1 MKASQALS
9 PAGVSGRAGLG
20 SVSAGA
26 PEGRA
31 GAAEPVP
38 TCKETPPDAL
48 FRLMAETSASATLLL
63 DRELNVMWANS
74 AAAMLTGHRVEAVSG
89 MPWSELALPWTAGM
103 ELRRRLMS
111 GEPVDLEAAGRRGS
125 HGEERFLAA
134 TLTPLTDSS
143 GDVTA
148 IVCSLRETVP
158 PTHHQAVPPEIDPL
172 ATQRRIE
179 AALESAQGGMWD
191 LDLSQRAARRTAFYF
206 RMLGDAPH
214 DEPVAIGSWR
224 ARVHPDDLQ
233 RVETAAQA
241 VIEGTQPFYEAEYRY
256 RHADGSWRWLLD
268 RGRVTDRDTAG
279 RATRMVGFVVDITDR
294 VRTQHALRQSEFR
307 YRTVA
312 SMAPGFVFEHRLNP
326 DGTAEADWASDGIEA
341 VFGCKYEEIDS
352 HGGWFALL
360 DEKYRPVAAARQARL
375 AMGEPQ
381 SGETKVCTVHGE
393 TKWLHVNMLPVRDPQ
408 SGRVTGVLG
417 SAHDIT
423 TRKLAEQALQES
435 EAVLRAVT
443 QNTPDWLFLVDEGLI
458 VRFVNRQFGSHETVD
473 MIGRPLLELVPEA
486 HRASLEELYLRVL
499 TSGRASRIELRHSDP
514 DGIPQH
520 HEHRVVP
527 VVEGGD
533 VRSLTVAVTDV
544 SERKRAEAALRE
556 SQMTL
561 QTVAASSA
569 DWLALF
575 DRQRRCIFLNRAF
588 RGIPPEGWIDAPVEN
603 FAPPA
608 ERRRVHEIFE
618 HVMNTGEPRDF
629 DQMIVDSE
637 RGPRYLELRA
647 RAVQADGRIFGAVVN
662 ITEVTERH
670 AQQDAMRTQARILET
685 MQEGVVLID
694 AASGVVK
701 LTNPMFARM
710 FGYDSKEEL
719 MGRSVESLFSTRAL
733 QRSRASRSV
742 ADSAVTEVVPV
753 ELECARK
760 DGTRFVAACVLTP
773 LTMGGATHWLA
784 VFNDVTERKRL
795 EKEIIEI
802 SNREQQRIG
811 NDLHDGLGQELTG
824 IALMLKGIVTQL
836 RKEGSAARLDVEDVI
851 ALVNNAVES
860 TRALARGLSPVS
872 GERSGLAA
880 ALQALAARAS
890 ERYGI
895 HVEFDTDPD
904 APLQLNE
911 TAATHVYRI
920 VQEALTNVIRH
931 SSATEVEI
939 RLYASGDELHL
950 TVDDNGRGF
959 SQPDLESPGGLGLKI
974 MQYRTRMLGGD
985 FMIDTSVRRG
995 ASIHCSFPLDRA
1007 VAQQPHAAGA

>member
-1 MKASQALS
+1 MNASSRAFS
-9 PAGVSGRAGLG
+9 PAI
-20 SVSAGA
+20 SVPATAVPAVAVPAVAVPAVAVPATAAPATAA
-26 PEGRA
+26 PEGRPA
-31 GAAEPVP
+31 
-38 TCKETPPDAL
+38 DAL
-48 FRLMAETSASATLLL
+48 FRLMAENAPSAMLLL
-63 DRELNVMWANS
+63 DRELHVVWANR
-74 AAAMLTGHRVEAVSG
+74 AAAALTGQTGATLTG
-89 MPWSELALPWTAGM
+89 AAWSELSFPW
-103 ELRRRLMS
+103 ELGGEIPSRLLA
-111 GEPVDLEAAGRRGS
+111 GEPVQLEGAPHQGRDGS
-125 HGEERFLAA
+125 NRLLWAH
-134 TLTPLTDSS
+134 LTPLRESA
-143 GDVTA
+143 GAPGGAVTA
-148 IVCSLRETVP
+148 IACTFAEG
-158 PTHHQAVPPEIDPL
+158 A
-172 ATQRRIE
+172 ATQPATSPE
-179 AALESAQGGMWD
+179 LDYKAALESAQGGMWD
-191 LDLSQRAARRTAFYF
+191 LDLTQRAARRTEFYF

-214 DEPVAIGSWR
+214 DEPVGVRSWR

-233 RVETAAQA
+233 RVEGAAQA
-241 VIEGTQPFYEAEYRY
+241 VIEGRRPFYEVEYRY

-268 RGRVTDRDTAG
+268 RGRVTDREPTGKAM
-279 RATRMVGFVVDITDR
+279 RMVGFVVDITDR
-294 VRTQHALRQSEFR
+294 VMTQQALRQSEFR

-326 DGTAEADWASDGIEA
+326 DGTAAPDWASDGIEA
-341 VFGCKYEEIDS
+341 VFGCKYEEIEG
-352 HGGWFALL
+352 HGGWYGLL
-360 DEKYRPVAAARQARL
+360 DEDYRPIAAARQAGL

-381 SGETKVCTVHGE
+381 SGETKVHTVQGQ

-408 SGRVTGVLG
+408 TGRVTGVLG
-417 SAHDIT
+417 SAYDIT
-423 TRKLAEQALQES
+423 TRKLAEQARLES

-443 QNTPDWLFLVDEGLI
+443 QNTPDWLFLVDENLI
-458 VRFVNRQFGSHETVD
+458 VRFVNRQFGPYDTD
-473 MIGRPLLELVPEA
+473 TMAGRRLLDLVPEA
-486 HRASLEELYLRVL
+486 HRPSLEELYLRVFA
-499 TSGRASRIELRHSDP
+499 SGRPGRIDLRHADV
-514 DGIPQH
+514 DGNASH
-520 HEHRVVP
+520 YEHRVVP
-527 VVEGGD
+527 VIEGGN

-544 SERKRAEAALRE
+544 TERKRAEAALRE

-588 RGIPPEGWIDAPVEN
+588 RGVPPEEWIDAPVES

-637 RGPRYLELRA
+637 HGPRYLELRA

-694 AASGVVK
+694 AASGAVK

-733 QRSRASRSV
+733 QRSRASRS
-742 ADSAVTEVVPV
+742 APEGAPTEVLPV

-760 DGTRFVAACVLTP
+760 DGSRFVAACVFTP
-773 LTMGGATHWLA
+773 LKMGGANHWLA

-795 EKEIIEI
+795 EREIIEV

-811 NDLHDGLGQELTG
+811 SDLHDGLGQELTG
-824 IALMLKGIVTQL
+824 IALMLKAVVAQL

-872 GERSGLAA
+872 GERGGLAA
-880 ALQALAARAS
+880 ALQALVTRAS

-895 HVEFDTDPD
+895 NVTLDTDPD
-904 APLQLNE
+904 DALRLNE
-911 TAATHVYRI
+911 AAATHVYRI

-939 RLYASGDELHL
+939 RLYASGGEYHL

-959 SQPDLESPGGLGLKI
+959 SQPDPETHGGLGLKI
-974 MQYRTRMLGGD
+974 MEYRTQMLGGD
-985 FMIDTSVRRG
+985 LIIDTGVRGG
-995 ASIHCSFPLDRA
+995 ASIHCSFPLERA
-1007 VAQQPHAAGA
+1007 SVE

>member
-1 MKASQALS
+1 MNASTRAFS
-9 PAGVSGRAGLG
+9 PATASAQGR
-20 SVSAGA
+20 
-26 PEGRA
+26 
-31 GAAEPVP
+31 P
-38 TCKETPPDAL
+38 TEVRPADDL
-48 FRLMAETSASATLLL
+48 FRLMAESAPSAMLLL
-63 DRELNVMWANS
+63 DRELRVLWANR
-74 AAAMLTGHRVEAVSG
+74 AAAALRGHTGATLTGAA
-89 MPWSELALPWTAGM
+89 WSELSFPW
-103 ELRRRLMS
+103 ELGTDLRSRLLA
-111 GEPVDLEAAGRRGS
+111 GEPVQLEGAPHQSPDGS
-125 HGEERFLAA
+125 NRLLWAH
-134 TLTPLTDSS
+134 LTPLLEPA
-143 GDVTA
+143 GAPAAAVTA
-148 IVCSLRETVP
+148 IACTFAEGAAAQ
-158 PTHHQAVPPEIDPL
+158 PTNSPELDYK
-172 ATQRRIE
+172 

-191 LDLSQRAARRTAFYF
+191 LDLTQRAARRTEFYF
-206 RMLGDAPH
+206 RMLGDSPH
-214 DEPVAIGSWR
+214 DEPVGVRSWR
-224 ARVHPDDLQ
+224 TRVHPDDLQ
-233 RVETAAQA
+233 RVEGAAQA
-241 VIEGTQPFYEAEYRY
+241 VIEGRRPFYEVEYRY

-268 RGRVTDRDTAG
+268 RGRVTDRDSTGKAM
-279 RATRMVGFVVDITDR
+279 RMVGFVVDITDR
-294 VRTQHALRQSEFR
+294 VRTQQALRQSEFR

-326 DGTAEADWASDGIEA
+326 DGTAAPDWASDGIEA
-341 VFGCKYEEIDS
+341 VFGCKYEEIDN
-352 HGGWFALL
+352 HGGWFSLL
-360 DEKYRPVAAARQARL
+360 DEHYRPIAAARQARL

-381 SGETKVCTVHGE
+381 SGETKVRTVQGQ

-408 SGRVTGVLG
+408 TGRVTGVLG
-417 SAHDIT
+417 SAYDIT
-423 TRKLAEQALQES
+423 IRKLAEQARQES
-435 EAVLRAVT
+435 DAVLRAVT
-443 QNTPDWLFLVDEGLI
+443 QNTPDWLFLVDENLV
-458 VRFVNRQFGSHETVD
+458 VRFVNRPFGPHDTDTMV
-473 MIGRPLLELVPEA
+473 GRRLLDLVPEA
-486 HRASLEELYLRVL
+486 HRPSLEELYLRVFA
-499 TSGRASRIELRHSDP
+499 SGRPGRIDLRHADA
-514 DGIPQH
+514 DGNASH
-520 HEHRVVP
+520 YEHRVVP
-527 VVEGGD
+527 VIEGGN

-544 SERKRAEAALRE
+544 TERKRAEAALRE

-588 RGIPPEGWIDAPVEN
+588 RGVPPEEWIDAPVES

-637 RGPRYLELRA
+637 HGPRYLELRA

-694 AASGVVK
+694 AASGAVK

-742 ADSAVTEVVPV
+742 PEGAPTEVLPV

-760 DGTRFVAACVLTP
+760 DGTRFVAACVFTP
-773 LTMGGATHWLA
+773 LKMGGANHWLA

-795 EKEIIEI
+795 EREIIEV

-811 NDLHDGLGQELTG
+811 SDLHDGLGQELTG
-824 IALMLKGIVTQL
+824 IALMLKGVVAQL

-872 GERSGLAA
+872 GERGGLAA
-880 ALQALAARAS
+880 ALQALVTRAS

-895 HVEFDTDPD
+895 QVTLDTDPD
-904 APLQLNE
+904 DALRLNE
-911 TAATHVYRI
+911 AAATHVYRI

-931 SSATEVEI
+931 ASATEVEI
-939 RLYASGDELHL
+939 RLYASGEEYHL

-959 SQPDLESPGGLGLKI
+959 SQPDPESPGGLGLKI
-974 MQYRTRMLGGD
+974 MEYRTQMLGGD
-985 FMIDTSVRRG
+985 LIIDTGVRGG
-995 ASIHCSFPLDRA
+995 ASIHCSFPLERA
-1007 VAQQPHAAGA
+1007 SVE